1 MGYYT
6 NYTLSVLNANG
17 KESEIEERIQD
28 ISGYTGLSFDSVYN
42 CKWYDRFKHMEAV
55 SKEFPDVTLFIEGDG
70 EEQGDV
76 WKAIFKDG
84 KSKVVKPE
92 VVWPELKL
100 D

>member
-1 MGYYT
+1 MQ
-6 NYTLSVLNANG
+6 NANG
-17 KESEIEERIQD
+17 KESEIEERIKD
-28 ISGYTGLSFDSVYN
+28 ISGYECLSFDHVHN
-42 CKWYDRFKHMEAV
+42 CKWYNHLKYMDAV
-55 SKEFPDVTLFIEGDG
+55 SKEFPDVTLFLEG

-76 WKAIFKDG
+76 WKAIFKNG

>member
-6 NYTLSVLNANG
+6 NYTLSVQNANG
-17 KESEIEERIQD
+17 KESEIEERIKV
-28 ISGYTGLSFDSVYN
+28 ISGYESLSFDHVHN
-42 CKWYDRFKHMEAV
+42 CKWYNRLKDMEAV
-55 SKEFPDVTLFIEGDG
+55 SKEFPDVTLFLEGDG

-76 WKAIFKDG
+76 WKVIFKDG

>member
-6 NYTLSVLNANG
+6 DYGLSIENG
-17 KESEIEERIQD
+17 YHVQDEIEKRLEE
-28 ISGYTGLSFDSVYN
+28 ISGYALEVGYVMN
-42 CKWYDRFKHMEAV
+42 GKWYDHDKDMIQL
-55 SKEFPDVTLFIEGDG
+55 SKEFPDVTFYLEGNG

-76 WKAIFKDG
+76 WKAIFKNG

-92 VVWPELKL
+92 IVWPELKL

>member
-6 NYTLSVLNANG
+6 NYTLSVQNANG
-17 KESEIEERIQD
+17 QESEIEERIQG
-28 ISGYTGLSFDSVYN
+28 ISGRVGLSFDRVYN
-42 CKWYDRFKHMEAV
+42 CKWYNRFKDMETV
-55 SKEFPDVTLFIEGDG
+55 SKEFPDVTLFLEGDG

-76 WKAIFKDG
+76 WKAIFKNG

>member
-6 NYTLSVLNANG
+6 NYTLSVQNANG
-17 KESEIEERIQD
+17 KESEIEERIQG
-28 ISGYTGLSFDSVYN
+28 ISGSIGLSFDRVYN
-42 CKWYDRFKHMEAV
+42 CKWYNHFKDMETV
-55 SKEFPDVTLFIEGDG
+55 SKEFPDVTLFLEGDG

>member
-6 NYTLSVLNANG
+6 NYTLSAQNANG
-17 KESEIEERIQD
+17 KESEIEERIKD
-28 ISGYTGLSFDSVYN
+28 ISGYTGLSFDSIYN
-42 CKWYDRFKHMEAV
+42 CKWYNRFKDMEAV
-55 SKEFPDVTLFIEGDG
+55 SKEFPDVTLSLEGDG

>member
-6 NYTLSVLNANG
+6 NYELSVRDAGG
-17 KESEIEERIQD
+17 KESEIEERIQEV
-28 ISGYTGLSFDSVYN
+28 SGYCGLSFDDVYN
-42 CKWYDRFKHMEAV
+42 CKWYSCFEDMKVV
-55 SKEFPDVTLFIEGDG
+55 SKEFPNVTFFIDGDG

-76 WKAIFKDG
+76 WKAIFKNG

-92 VVWPELKL
+92 IVWPELKL

>member
-6 NYTLSVLNANG
+6 NYTLSVQNANG
-17 KESEIEERIQD
+17 KESEIEERIKD
-28 ISGYTGLSFDSVYN
+28 ISGNAGLSFDSVYN
-42 CKWYDRFKHMEAV
+42 CKWYNRFKDMEAV
-55 SKEFPDVTLFIEGDG
+55 SKEFPYVTLFLEGDG
-70 EEQGDV
+70 EEQEDV